1 MKKSNVIVLA
11 VAALVAAFLLFLWYY
26 LGFNHID
33 SPFDLV
39 LTVVWWLGIALIV
52 GGIIYVER
60 KRQRQIRTIYV
71 SPTALYNSE

>member
-60 KRQRQIRTIYV
+60 KRQR
-71 SPTALYNSE
+71 